1 MDGGL
6 RETGQPR
13 KVNWE
18 SLVGD
23 EEGGASG
30 LRSGSSF
37 RLTTSA
43 SAVAVVDDDED
54 DDEDDL
60 IEDGPT
66 MALVGG
72 EAFLRVE
79 GCRGGDAEGSS
90 LGGRASAGGGLGFLS
105 VLGGKGTVVD
115 DAEEGADIASSVG
128 WFFFS
133 RMVGERR
140 GVDGGETGKWGKEAK
155 QEQMA
160 PLPPS

>member
-23 EEGGASG
+23 EEGGASC
-30 LRSGSSF
+30 LRSASSF

-43 SAVAVVDDDED
+43 SSAVVVDEDEDDED
-54 DDEDDL
+54 DERDED
-60 IEDGPT
+60 GT
-66 MALVGG
+66 FMALAVR

-90 LGGRASAGGGLGFLS
+90 LGGRASAGGGFGFLR
-105 VLGGKGTVVD
+105 VLGGKGTVED
-115 DAEEGADIASSVG
+115 DEEEDADIESSVG

-133 RMVGERR
+133 RMVGEGR
-140 GVDGGETGKWGKEAK
+140 GDWWLVKIGRAHV
-155 QEQMA
+155 
-160 PLPPS
+160 